1 MDLELSK
8 DDKIYS
14 KKTEDLLKSLESFNK
29 PVEVQ
34 KFEAQKP
41 DNHILESFEARV
53 EEAKK
58 NINDAIAKEG
68 AEPIS
73 FDKPLDKSVNLN
85 SFSSDD
91 VNSEERE
98 KRYDEMYELRKQA
111 KENVDNIVH
120 NNAKELNVSDEAVS
134 NVIKKSGFTPSKI
147 DTDTI
152 VISELMESKIAS
164 RESIAELTKTQYG
177 KFITKLFD
185 KLQFKAA
192 MKEFTVSG
200 LDKKKKIIVKPGTQ
214 FQRIAKAEKRL
225 LSVQRLSQSIKKMF
239 VDTKNNVTM
248 TIKHIFDKQNKN
260 TDAIEE
266 TNENSISD
274 VETSSKGF
282 DLDINS
288 SENKEKLREATDLN
302 KYKTDI
308 PKLKTLSKSEVI
320 ELLSSMQNKNVI
332 GDSGALVTSKENHA
346 QLEAARHI

>member
-1 MDLELSK
+1 
-8 DDKIYS
+8 
-14 KKTEDLLKSLESFNK
+14 
-29 PVEVQ
+29 
-34 KFEAQKP
+34 
-41 DNHILESFEARV
+41 
-53 EEAKK
+53 
-58 NINDAIAKEG
+58 
-68 AEPIS
+68 
-73 FDKPLDKSVNLN
+73 
-85 SFSSDD
+85 
-91 VNSEERE
+91 
-98 KRYDEMYELRKQA
+98 
-111 KENVDNIVH
+111 
-120 NNAKELNVSDEAVS
+120 
-134 NVIKKSGFTPSKI
+134 
-147 DTDTI
+147 
-152 VISELMESKIAS
+152 MESKIAS

-192 MKEFTVSG
+192 MKEFTVSE
-200 LDKKKKIIVKPGTQ
+200 LDRKKKIIVKPGTQ

-248 TIKHIFDKQNKN
+248 TIKHIFDKN
-260 TDAIEE
+260 TDAVEE
-266 TNENSISD
+266 TNENSIAD
-274 VETSSKGF
+274 TKTSNNGF